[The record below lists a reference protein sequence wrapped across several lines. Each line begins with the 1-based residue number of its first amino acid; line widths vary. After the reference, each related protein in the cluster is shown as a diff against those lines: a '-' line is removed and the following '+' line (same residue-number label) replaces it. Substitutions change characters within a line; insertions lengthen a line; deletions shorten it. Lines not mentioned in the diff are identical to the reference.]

1 MANLKDDLDQY
12 LLLQSDQK
20 KKFNVKVPQLKVP
33 EFGNIFSR
41 NTEPEANSWLK
52 DTQDSCCPKLVIK
65 LDFTIKISIVI
76 LNWNIQTLQS
86 RLQRIVGFVA
96 CLGMG
101 TLCMT
106 ISMFYIPVLLL
117 KTRKF
122 SLLYTMGS
130 LFFVLSFCF
139 LSGFMA
145 FFRTLFTR
153 ERALVST
160 AYFSCLFATLY
171 CALWAHS
178 TALTVLFALSQMIAL
193 AFMVISTVPGG
204 SSGIKL
210 FGSLFKSTVS
220 SSGSSALPV

>member
-52 DTQDSCCPKLVIK
+52 DTQDSCCPKL
-65 LDFTIKISIVI
+65 
-76 LNWNIQTLQS
+76 S

-139 LSGFMA
+139 LSGFLA

-210 FGSLFKSTVS
+210 FGSLFKSSVS

>member
-52 DTQDSCCPKLVIK
+52 ETQDSCCPKL
-65 LDFTIKISIVI
+65 
-76 LNWNIQTLQS
+76 S

-106 ISMFYIPVLLL
+106 ISMFYIPLLLL

-130 LFFVLSFCF
+130 LFFILSFCF

-145 FFRTLFTR
+145 FFRTLFTK
-153 ERALVST
+153 ERALVSS

-171 CALWAHS
+171 CALWAQS
-178 TALTVLFALSQMIAL
+178 TALTVLFALLQMIAL

-210 FGSLFKSTVS
+210 FGSLFKSSVS